1 MVGRFFARDIY
12 KWCAYL
18 NDEEMKNECL
28 KAKEESVISQIE
40 KESGV
45 KYDLLDGRIKDYYKK
60 FISEKLIILKELCFC
75 RGIVVDG

>member
-12 KWCAYL
+12 KWCACL

-45 KYDLLDGRIKDYYKK
+45 KYDLLDDRAKDYYKK
-60 FISEKLIILKELCFC
+60 FISDKLLILDYLCC
-75 RGIVVDG
+75 MRDIDLDK